1 MLAHMNRRGFMT
13 GSLAASAGAALAL
26 RAGAAALAAE
36 PGPPPSAVRR
46 MLPTGRI
53 GKFEVTRLILGGNLL
68 GRYTHARDLRFVLKL
83 IERYNTD
90 EKILQTLALAEAS
103 GINTVS
109 VHVNPSTRK
118 LLKEHR
124 ERRGGKLQWILYA
137 TSNIEDMVS
146 YGRDVQQMA
155 EDGAEAIYVWGVHTD
170 GLLAQGKFG
179 VIAKA
184 VEVIKANSVLCG
196 VCAHDLRV
204 VQECEKAK
212 LPVDFYIKTFH
223 HLNYPSAKM
232 DYDSIWCRNPQ
243 ETAEFMRSVEKPWIA
258 FKVMAAGAIPPKDA
272 FRYSFENGAD
282 FIFAG
287 MFDFDIAEDV
297 AVTREILA
305 SQPKRSRPW
314 RS

>member
-1 MLAHMNRRGFMT
+1 MPQGINRREFVRH
-13 GSLAASAGAALAL
+13 SLAASAGAALAL
-26 RAGAAALAAE
+26 GGAAAAPA
-36 PGPPPSAVRR
+36 GDAPPPAAKEP
-46 MLPTGRI
+46 LPKGKI
-53 GKFEVTRLILGGNLL
+53 GKLEITRLILGGNLL
-68 GRYTHARDLRFVLKL
+68 GRYNHARDLSYVLRL
-83 IERYNTD
+83 IKEYNTD

-109 VHVNPSTRK
+109 VHVNPDTRR

-124 ERRGGKLQWILYA
+124 EKRGGKLQWILYA
-137 TSNIEDMVS
+137 TSNIEDVAS
-146 YGRDVQQMA
+146 YSRDVQQMA
-155 EDGAEAIYVWGVHTD
+155 DDGAEAIYVWGVHTD
-170 GLLAQGKFG
+170 GLVAKGKFG

-184 VEVIKANSVLCG
+184 VELIKANNVPAG

-212 LPVDFYIKTFH
+212 LPVDFYVKTFH
-223 HLNYPSAKM
+223 HHNYPSAKM
-232 DYDSIWCRNPQ
+232 DYDSVFCRKP
-243 ETAEFMRSVEKPWIA
+243 EEVAEFMKGVEKPWIA

-272 FRYSFENGAD
+272 FRHAFENGAD
-282 FIFAG
+282 FLFAG

-297 AVTREILA
+297 QVTRDILA

>member
-1 MLAHMNRRGFMT
+1 MQERINRRAFVRN
-13 GSLAASAGAALAL
+13 SLAASAGAALAL
-26 RAGAAALAAE
+26 GARPGEAGEAPPAAPKA
-36 PGPPPSAVRR
+36 P
-46 MLPTGRI
+46 LPKGKI
-53 GKFEVTRLILGGNLL
+53 GKLEITRLILGGNLL
-68 GRYTHARDLRFVLKL
+68 GRYTHARDLSFVLKL
-83 IERYNTD
+83 IKEYNTD
-90 EKILQTLALAEAS
+90 EKILQTLAVAEAN

-109 VHVNPSTRK
+109 VHVNPDTRR

-124 ERRGGKLQWILYA
+124 EKRGGKLQWILYP
-137 TSNIEDMVS
+137 TSNIEDMAS
-146 YGRDVQQMA
+146 YSRDVQQIA
-155 EDGAEAIYVWGVHTD
+155 DDGAEACYVWGVHTD
-170 GLLAQGKFG
+170 GLVAKGKFG
-179 VIAKA
+179 VVAKA
-184 VEVIKANSVLCG
+184 VEVIKANNLPCG

-232 DYDSIWCRNPQ
+232 DFDSIWCRNPK
-243 ETAEFMRSVEKPWIA
+243 ETAEFMATVEKPWIA

-272 FRYSFENGAD
+272 FRHAFEGGAD

-297 AVTREILA
+297 QVTRDILA

>member
-1 MLAHMNRRGFMT
+1 MPENVNRREFVT

-26 RAGAAALAAE
+26 GAGAAALAAE
-36 PGPPPSAVRR
+36 APPPAPQRL
-46 MLPTGRI
+46 LPIGRI
-53 GKFEVTRLILGGNLL
+53 GKLEITRLILGGNLL
-68 GRYTHARDLRFVLKL
+68 GRYTHARDLSFVLKL
-83 IERYNTD
+83 IQHYNTD

-109 VHVNPSTRK
+109 VHVNPSTRR

-137 TSNIEDMVS
+137 TSNIEDVPS
-146 YGRDVQQMA
+146 YSREVQQMA

-170 GLLAQGKFG
+170 GLVAKGKLD
-179 VIAKA
+179 VVAKA
-184 VEVIKANSVLCG
+184 VEVIKANNLPCG

-243 ETAEFMRSVEKPWIA
+243 ETAEFMRTVEKPWIA

-272 FRYSFENGAD
+272 FRYAFENGAD

-297 AVTREILA
+297 QVTREILA

>member
-1 MLAHMNRRGFMT
+1 MPEDVNRREFMT

-26 RAGAAALAAE
+26 GAGAAARAAE
-36 PGPPPSAVRR
+36 APPAAPQRL
-46 MLPTGRI
+46 LPTGRI
-53 GKFEVTRLILGGNLL
+53 GKLEITRLILGGNLL
-68 GRYTHARDLRFVLKL
+68 GRYTHARDLSFVLKL

-109 VHVNPSTRK
+109 VHVNPSTRR

-124 ERRGGKLQWILYA
+124 ERRGGKLQWILYS
-137 TSNIEDMVS
+137 TGNIEDAAS

-170 GLLAQGKFG
+170 GLLAQGKFN

-184 VEVIKANSVLCG
+184 VELIKANSVPCG

-212 LPVDFYIKTFH
+212 LPVDFYVKTFH

-243 ETAEFMRSVEKPWIA
+243 EAAEFMRSVEKPWIA

-272 FRYSFENGAD
+272 FRYAFENGAD

-314 RS
+314 RA

>member
-1 MLAHMNRRGFMT
+1 MPERLNRRTFVG
-13 GSLAASAGAALAL
+13 GSLAGAALAL
-26 RAGAAALAAE
+26 GGGPAAAGEAPAPAAK
-36 PGPPPSAVRR
+36 PP
-46 MLPTGRI
+46 LPKGKI
-53 GKFEVTRLILGGNLL
+53 GKLEITRLILGGNLL
-68 GRYTHARDLRFVLKL
+68 GRYTHARDLSFVLKL
-83 IERYNTD
+83 IRQYNTD
-90 EKILQTLALAEAS
+90 EKILQTLAVAEAN

-109 VHVNPSTRK
+109 VHVSPDIRR

-124 ERRGGKLQWILYA
+124 EKRGGKLHWILYP
-137 TSNIEDMVS
+137 TSNIEDWAGYS
-146 YGRDVQQMA
+146 RDVQQIA
-155 EDGAEAIYVWGVHTD
+155 DDGAEACYVWGVHTD
-170 GLLAQGKFG
+170 ALVAKGKLE

-184 VEVIKANSVLCG
+184 VELIRANNMLAG

-204 VQECEKAK
+204 VQECEPAK

-232 DYDSIWCRNPQ
+232 DYDSIWCRKPK
-243 ETAEFMRSVEKPWIA
+243 ETAEFMAGVEKPWIA

-272 FRYSFENGAD
+272 FRFAFEGGAD

-287 MFDFDIAEDV
+287 MFDFDIAED
-297 AVTREILA
+297 AQIARDILA